1 MGTLHSGKEEG
12 ERRESQLLCAKE
24 EYNYAQKGLFSVL

>member
-12 ERRESQLLCAKE
+12 ERGESQLCMKE